1 MTEKYRG
8 RLEGCRGH
16 LKRPLKVVGLCS
28 QLRSKLTEWILKPL
42 NTQTTAWGLTRTAH
56 QRLGWRLLLET
67 LMFQGHL
74 YSHVTYASDSSFKTE
89 QHREMG

>member
-8 RLEGCRGH
+8 KLEGCH
-16 LKRPLKVVGLCS
+16 ESFHLKVVGLCS

-42 NTQTTAWGLTRTAH
+42 DTQTTAWGLAQTAH
-56 QRLGWRLLLET
+56 QRLGWRLLLGT

-74 YSHVTYASDSSFKTE
+74 YSHVACASDSSFKTE
-89 QHREMG
+89 QH